1 MVCLGNICRSPLA
14 EGIMKQQVK
23 EAGLDWEVDSAGTG
37 SWHIGKTP
45 DRRSTREAKT
55 RGVDISQQVCRQF
68 KVQDFDEFDLIL
80 AMDKNNRA
88 DVLSLARNQQDCE
101 KVKLL
106 LNDQEVPDP
115 YYDDKQFGPVF
126 DLIESGCKEVIK
138 AIRRQQS
145 AIGK

>member
-37 SWHIGKTP
+37 SWHIGKVP

-55 RGVDISQQVCRQF
+55 RGVDISQQICRQF
-68 KVQDFDEFDLIL
+68 KVQDFDDFDLIL
-80 AMDKNNRA
+80 VMDKNNRA
-88 DVLSLARNQQDCE
+88 DVLSLARNQQDRD

-106 LNDQEVPDP
+106 LNDKEVPDP
-115 YYDDKQFGPVF
+115 YYDDKQFGQVF
-126 DLIESGCKEVIK
+126 ELIEHGCKDVIK
-138 AIRRQQS
+138 AIRQQQS
-145 AIGK
+145 AISK

>member
-37 SWHIGKTP
+37 SWHIGKAP
-45 DRRSTREAKT
+45 DHRSTREAKT
-55 RGVDISQQVCRQF
+55 RGVDISKQICRQF
-68 KVQDFDEFDLIL
+68 KVQDFDDFDLIL
-80 AMDKNNRA
+80 VMDKNNLA
-88 DVLSLARNQQDCE
+88 DVLSLARNQQDRE

-115 YYDDKQFGPVF
+115 YFNDNHFAPVF
-126 DLIESGCKEVIK
+126 DLIEGGCKDVIRK
-138 AIRRQQS
+138 YKS
-145 AIGK
+145 